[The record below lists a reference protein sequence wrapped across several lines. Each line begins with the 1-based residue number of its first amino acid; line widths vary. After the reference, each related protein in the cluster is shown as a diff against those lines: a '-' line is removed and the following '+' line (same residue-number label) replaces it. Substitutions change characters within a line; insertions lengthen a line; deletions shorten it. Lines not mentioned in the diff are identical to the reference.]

1 MSSVQQESLGTI
13 EIFVTLNGA
22 EHKFIGSEGQRLV
35 EVMDAA
41 EFVSP
46 TSCRQGDCATCM
58 CQLEEGSVEML
69 QNQTLDRHDI
79 ERGWILACQ
88 AVPTSKRIRVV
99 YPT

>member
-1 MSSVQQESLGTI
+1 MSNDLQSV

-22 EHKFIGSEGQRLV
+22 EHKFMGREGQRLV
-35 EVMDAA
+35 EVMDEA

-69 QNQTLDRHDI
+69 QNQVLDRHDI

-88 AVPTSKRIRVV
+88 SVPTSGRIRVV
-99 YPT
+99 YPA